1 MKKTTIAAGAVS
13 AIAAALAILAKS
25 KEKSAERDA
34 LRTARFRQPR
44 RVLIVGATSAIV
56 QETAKEFAAD
66 GDKLFLVARNAE
78 KLQVVANDLRV
89 RGASQV
95 ETTVLD
101 VNETDR
107 HADML
112 ARATESLGGLDVA
125 LIAHGTLSDQEACQ
139 QNAELTE
146 REMRTN
152 FLSVVY
158 LLTLLANQLEA
169 QRHGTIAVI
178 SSVAGDRGRKSNY
191 VYGAAK
197 AGVTAFLSGLRGRL
211 DAAGVKVIT
220 IKPGMVDTPMTAHL
234 EKGVLFAS
242 AEAVGKGVY
251 RAMVTGQEVVYL
263 PWFWW
268 VIMTIIRHIPE
279 SIFKKLSF

>member
-13 AIAAALAILAKS
+13 AIAAALAIFAKS
-25 KEKSAERDA
+25 KQKSVVQET

-44 RVLIVGATSAIV
+44 RVLIVGATSAIA

-95 ETTVLD
+95 ETAVLD
-101 VNETDR
+101 VNDTDR
-107 HADML
+107 HAEIL
-112 ARATESLGGLDVA
+112 SRAAESLGGLDVA
-125 LIAHGTLSDQEACQ
+125 LIAHGTLSDQPACQ
-139 QNAELTE
+139 QSAALTE

-152 FLSVVY
+152 FLSVVL
-158 LLTLLANQLEA
+158 LLTVLANQFEA
-169 QRHGTIAVI
+169 QRHGTVAVI

-211 DAAGVKVIT
+211 DAAGVRVIT

-234 EKGVLFAS
+234 EKGLLFAS
-242 AEAVGKGVY
+242 AETVGKGIY
-251 RAMVTGQEVVYL
+251 RAIVTGQEVVYL

-268 VIMTIIRHIPE
+268 VIMTVLRHVPE
-279 SIFKKLSF
+279 AVYKKLNF

>member
-1 MKKTTIAAGAVS
+1 MKKTTIAAGAIS

-25 KEKSAERDA
+25 KEKTVERNT

-44 RVLIVGATSAIV
+44 RVLIVGATSAIA
-56 QETAKEFAAD
+56 QEAAKEFAAD
-66 GDKLFLVARNAE
+66 GDKLFLVARNAD
-78 KLQVVANDLRV
+78 KLQVVANDLSV
-89 RGASQV
+89 RGAAQM
-95 ETTVLD
+95 ETAVLD
-101 VNETDR
+101 VNDTDR
-107 HADML
+107 HAEVL
-112 ARATESLGGLDVA
+112 ARAADSLGGLDVA
-125 LIAHGTLSDQEACQ
+125 LIAHGTLSDQPACEKDV
-139 QNAELTE
+139 ELTL
-146 REMRTN
+146 REMQTN
-152 FLSVVY
+152 FLSVVS
-158 LLTLLANQLEA
+158 LLTLLANRFEA

-211 DAAGVKVIT
+211 DAAGVRVIT

-234 EKGVLFAS
+234 EKGALFAS

-251 RAMVTGQEVVYL
+251 RAIVSGQEVVYL

-268 VIMTIIRHIPE
+268 VIMTVLRHVPE

>member
-1 MKKTTIAAGAVS
+1 MKKTTIAAGAIS

-25 KEKSAERDA
+25 KEKTVERNT
-34 LRTARFRQPR
+34 LRAARFRQPR
-44 RVLIVGATSAIV
+44 RVLIVGATSAIA
-56 QETAKEFAAD
+56 QEAAKEFAAD
-66 GDKLFLVARNAE
+66 GDKLFLVARNAD
-78 KLQVVANDLRV
+78 KLQVVANDLSV
-89 RGASQV
+89 RGAAQM
-95 ETTVLD
+95 ETAVLD
-101 VNETDR
+101 VNDTDR
-107 HADML
+107 HAEVL
-112 ARATESLGGLDVA
+112 ARAADSLGGLDVA
-125 LIAHGTLSDQEACQ
+125 LIAHGTLSDQPACEKDV
-139 QNAELTE
+139 ELTL
-146 REMRTN
+146 REMQTN
-152 FLSVVY
+152 FLSVVS
-158 LLTLLANQLEA
+158 LLTLLANRFEA

-211 DAAGVKVIT
+211 DAAGVRVIT

-234 EKGVLFAS
+234 EKGALFAS

-251 RAMVTGQEVVYL
+251 RAIVSGQEVVYL

-268 VIMTIIRHIPE
+268 VIMTVLRHVPE